1 MEVKAKQNERGPI
14 IAAVLALI
22 VLGLGSLF
30 LTWQSIKHQRA
41 VVEEHMVLSGRVIVR
56 GVEANLVR
64 IMRSL
69 RNNPA
74 LSQLFPSLA
83 QELFQ
88 EITASGEVLFVAL
101 YAPGGQLL
109 LASTHG
115 DVDMQNLLPRGAFDA
130 LEQLG
135 HWHGMAAFDKN
146 QALVIGLQARPGVA
160 SVCGIGTDNA
170 PASPPP
176 LGPGMGPE
184 LDQDM
189 PPRHPDHDQGH
200 APGRG
205 QGLGMGQGMGPGMG
219 IGRNR
224 LGQTRKTPAEE
235 MPIYFVAGLNAEKN
249 LAQFHLYRRAAL
261 LQTGYVFLAAVVL
274 WSLAFAYLRR
284 RDQASRVGQLERFQ
298 SKLLDNMPDGLV
310 TLGPDGE
317 ILAANG
323 SARELLTPM
332 TPPAPSN
339 EEDTADALDDSTI
352 GSEAATNY
360 KAPETRE
367 PSVLAG
373 RHWAEF
379 PFADLRDG
387 AEWKQYEYQ
396 GRRLEML
403 CVPFQDAHGPHAED
417 EPVYEERL
425 ILIRDRTKLKS
436 LEEDLAEARRLAAIG
451 SLAAGVAH
459 EVRNPLSSLRGF
471 AQFFADKFKGTKPY
485 EDYAATMVQEA
496 DRLNRVV
503 TDLLFLARPRRL
515 APVRVDL
522 TEMAAGLERLMR
534 FDLEHKRVTP
544 KLDLQANLVLAD
556 PDALKQVLLNLVT
569 NSLDALPETDGMVR
583 IASRKDTGGIWVSV
597 EDNGPGIPPELR
609 ENALEPFFTS
619 KQKGTGLGLAIVNNI
634 MRAHRGRC
642 LIEGSPE
649 GGASVRLFFP
659 DAPIRTTEKAM
670 THEGE

>member
-1 MEVKAKQNERGPI
+1 MEAKAKQNERGPI

-74 LSQLFPSLA
+74 LSQIFPSLA

-115 DVDMQNLLPRGAFDA
+115 DVDMEKLLPRGAFDA
-130 LEQLG
+130 LDQLG
-135 HWHGMAAFDKN
+135 HWHGMAVYGKQ

-160 SVCGIGTDNA
+160 SICGIGQSGGAA
-170 PASPPP
+170 PAPDVGPDMDNGMM
-176 LGPGMGPE
+176 GPGMMGPGGSE
-184 LDQDM
+184 GGE
-189 PPRHPDHDQGH
+189 HH
-200 APGRG
+200 
-205 QGLGMGQGMGPGMG
+205 GMGQGMGQGMG
-219 IGRNR
+219 MGMGRGRNR
-224 LGQTRKTPAEE
+224 LGQAQSSPGEE
-235 MPIYFVAGLNAEKN
+235 TPIYFVAGLNAEKN

-284 RDQASRVGQLERFQ
+284 RDQASRVGRLERFQ

-310 TLGPDGE
+310 TLGLDGE

-323 SARELLTPM
+323 SARKLLTPLA
-332 TPPAPSN
+332 PPKPEDADAAPSKP
-339 EEDTADALDDSTI
+339 EAKGGADGGT
-352 GSEAATNY
+352 GEAV
-360 KAPETRE
+360 ETE
-367 PSVLAG
+367 PGVLAG
-373 RHWAEF
+373 RSWNEF
-379 PFADLRDG
+379 PFADLRGG
-387 AEWKQYEYQ
+387 AEWKQYEYH

-403 CVPFQDAHGPHAED
+403 CVPVQDAQTPREEG
-417 EPVYEERL
+417 EPMFEERL

-471 AQFFADKFKGTKPY
+471 AQFFADKFKGKKPF

-522 TEMAAGLERLMR
+522 AETAAGLERLMR
-534 FDLEHKRVTP
+534 FDLEHKHVRP
-544 KLDLQANLVLAD
+544 LLDLQADTVLAD

-569 NSLDALPETDGMVR
+569 NSLDALPEENGLVR
-583 IASRKDTGGIWVSV
+583 ISSRKDKDGTWVAV
-597 EDNGPGIPPELR
+597 EDNGPGIPAEQR
-609 ENALEPFFTS
+609 EQALEPFFTS
-619 KQKGTGLGLAIVNNI
+619 KKKGTGLGLAIVNNI
-634 MRAHRGRC
+634 MRAHRGRA
-642 LIEGSPE
+642 LIEDSPE
-649 GGASVRLFFP
+649 GGAAVRLFFP
-659 DAPIRTTEKAM
+659 DTPNRTERTDEDA
-670 THEGE
+670 GE

>member
-1 MEVKAKQNERGPI
+1 MEVTAKQNERGPI

-74 LSQLFPSLA
+74 LSQIFPTLA

-88 EITASGEVLFVAL
+88 EITSSGEVLFVAL

-115 DVDMQNLLPRGAFDA
+115 DVDMENLLPHGAFDS
-130 LEQLG
+130 LDQLG
-135 HWHGMAAFDKN
+135 HWHGMATFGQQ

-160 SVCGIGTDNA
+160 SICGIGTDA
-170 PASPPP
+170 
-176 LGPGMGPE
+176 GPETGPDLDEEAGPEMGP
-184 LDQDM
+184 
-189 PPRHPDHDQGH
+189 
-200 APGRG
+200 
-205 QGLGMGQGMGPGMG
+205 GMGQGMGPGMG
-219 IGRNR
+219 HGMMEHGQRPGQRPGQLPGQGRGRNR
-224 LGQTRKTPAEE
+224 LGEARSAPDE

-284 RDQASRVGQLERFQ
+284 RDQASRVGRLERFQ
-298 SKLLDNMPDGLV
+298 SKLLDTMPDGLV
-310 TLGPDGE
+310 TLGMDGE

-323 SARELLTPM
+323 SARKLLTTMLPPPATEADP
-332 TPPAPSN
+332 TPPPENKTPQQEQELGEAP
-339 EEDTADALDDSTI
+339 A
-352 GSEAATNY
+352 EA
-360 KAPETRE
+360 EFD
-367 PSVLAG
+367 VLAG
-373 RHWAEF
+373 RFWTEF

-403 CVPFQDAHGPHAED
+403 CVPVQDAQAPRDED
-417 EPVYEERL
+417 ESAFEERL

-522 TEMAAGLERLMR
+522 AEMAAGLERLMR
-534 FDLEHKRVTP
+534 FDLEHKHVRP
-544 KLDLQANLVLAD
+544 QLDLHAATVLAD

-569 NSLDALPETDGMVR
+569 NSLDALPEEHGLVR
-583 IASRKDTGGIWVSV
+583 ITSRRDADGTWISV
-597 EDNGPGIPPELR
+597 EDNGPGIPVEQR
-609 ENALEPFFTS
+609 EQALEPFFTS
-619 KQKGTGLGLAIVNNI
+619 KKKGTGLGLAIVNNI
-634 MRAHRGRC
+634 MRAHRGRAV
-642 LIEGSPE
+642 IEESPE
-649 GGASVRLFFP
+649 GGAAVRLLFP
-659 DAPIRTTEKAM
+659 ETPNRTERADKNA
-670 THEGE
+670 GE

>member
-1 MEVKAKQNERGPI
+1 MEIKTKQNERGPI

-109 LASTHG
+109 LASSHG
-115 DVDMQNLLPRGAFDA
+115 DEEMENLLPRGAFDA
-130 LEQLG
+130 LDQLG
-135 HWHGMAAFDKN
+135 HWHGMTLFGQK

-160 SVCGIGTDNA
+160 SVCGLT
-170 PASPPP
+170 PPGQGANR
-176 LGPGMGPE
+176 GPGHQGGHGM
-184 LDQDM
+184 
-189 PPRHPDHDQGH
+189 RH
-200 APGRG
+200 
-205 QGLGMGQGMGPGMG
+205 
-219 IGRNR
+219 GRNR
-224 LGQTRKTPAEE
+224 DHLGGLGPADDAPGPEV
-235 MPIYFVAGLNAEKN
+235 PLYFVAGLNAEKN

-284 RDQASRVGQLERFQ
+284 RDQASRVGRMERFQ

-317 ILAANG
+317 IMAANG
-323 SARELLTPM
+323 SARALLAPVTP
-332 TPPAPSN
+332 TKN
-339 EEDTADALDDSTI
+339 ADA
-352 GSEAATNY
+352 
-360 KAPETRE
+360 E
-367 PSVLAG
+367 PPPPPYGVLAG
-373 RHWAEF
+373 RNWAEF
-379 PFADLRDG
+379 PFADLRG
-387 AEWKQYEYQ
+387 GTEWKQYEYQ

-403 CVPFQDAHGPHAED
+403 CVPFQDPQPPDED
-417 EPVYEERL
+417 DEDVYEERL

-436 LEEDLAEARRLAAIG
+436 LEDDLAEARRLAAIG

-471 AQFFADKFKGTKPY
+471 AQFFADKFKGNKPY
-485 EDYAATMVQEA
+485 DDYAGTMVQEA

-515 APVRVDL
+515 DPVKMDL
-522 TEMAAGLERLMR
+522 AEMAASLERLMR
-534 FDLEHKRVTP
+534 FDLEHKRVRP
-544 KLDLQANLVLAD
+544 GLDLEARTVLAD

-569 NSLDALPETDGMVR
+569 NALDAMPEENGEVR
-583 IASRKDTGGIWVSV
+583 IISRSEPDGVWVSV
-597 EDNGPGIPPELR
+597 EDNGPGIPEQDR
-609 ENALEPFFTS
+609 EQAMEPFFTS
-619 KQKGTGLGLAIVNNI
+619 KRKGTGLGLAIVNNI
-634 MRAHRGRC
+634 MRAHRGRAV
-642 LIEGSPE
+642 IEDSPE
-649 GGASVRLFFP
+649 GGAAVRLFFP
-659 DAPIRTTEKAM
+659 HGPTPTDQD
-670 THEGE
+670 HEQQ

>member
-1 MEVKAKQNERGPI
+1 MEIKTKQSERGPI

-109 LASTHG
+109 LASSHG
-115 DVDMQNLLPRGAFDA
+115 DADLDNLLPRGAFDA
-130 LEQLG
+130 LDQLG
-135 HWHGMAAFDKN
+135 HWHGMTLFGKK

-160 SVCGIGTDNA
+160 SVCGLTVPDG
-170 PASPPP
+170 S
-176 LGPGMGPE
+176 GPGGMGP
-184 LDQDM
+184 
-189 PPRHPDHDQGH
+189 PPHEGGHNNGHMRHGM
-200 APGRG
+200 GRG
-205 QGLGMGQGMGPGMG
+205 MGRG
-219 IGRNR
+219 R
-224 LGQTRKTPAEE
+224 LGQADPLDQGQPGRETPL
-235 MPIYFVAGLNAEKN
+235 YFVAGLNAEKN

-284 RDQASRVGQLERFQ
+284 RDQASRVGRLERFQ

-323 SARELLTPM
+323 SARTLL
-332 TPPAPSN
+332 APRSN
-339 EEDTADALDDSTI
+339 DPEDPEDP
-352 GSEAATNY
+352 SEAR
-360 KAPETRE
+360 P
-367 PSVLAG
+367 PGMLAG
-373 RHWAEF
+373 RNWADF
-379 PFADLRDG
+379 PFADLRG
-387 AEWKQYEYQ
+387 GSEWKQYEYQ
-396 GRRLEML
+396 GRRLEIL
-403 CVPFQDAHGPHAED
+403 CVPFQDMRPPDDDDDA
-417 EPVYEERL
+417 VYEERL

-436 LEEDLAEARRLAAIG
+436 LEDDLAEARRLAAIG

-471 AQFFADKFKGTKPY
+471 AQFFADKFKGKKPY
-485 EDYAATMVQEA
+485 DDYAGTMVQEA

-503 TDLLFLARPRRL
+503 TDLLFLARPRQL
-515 APVRVDL
+515 SPMRVDL
-522 TEMAAGLERLMR
+522 ADMAAGLERLMR
-534 FDLEHKRVTP
+534 FNLEHKRVRP
-544 KLDLQANLVLAD
+544 GLDLEADAVFAD

-569 NSLDALPETDGMVR
+569 NALDAMPDDEGEVR
-583 IASRKDTGGIWVSV
+583 ILSRRAQDGVWVSV
-597 EDNGPGIPPELR
+597 EDNGPGIPPQDR
-609 ENALEPFFTS
+609 EQALEPFFTS
-619 KQKGTGLGLAIVNNI
+619 KKKGTGLGLAIVNNI
-634 MRAHRGRC
+634 MRAHRGRAV
-642 LIEGSPE
+642 IEDSPE
-649 GGASVRLFFP
+649 GGAAVRLFFP
-659 DAPIRTTEKAM
+659 DAPVRTEQENEQA
-670 THEGE
+670 

>member
-1 MEVKAKQNERGPI
+1 MEIRAKSNERGPI

-88 EITASGEVLFVAL
+88 EITSSGEVLFVAL
-101 YAPGGQLL
+101 YAENGQLL
-109 LASTHG
+109 LASTHDG
-115 DVDMQNLLPRGAFDA
+115 QSLDGTLPSGAFGA
-130 LEQLG
+130 LDQLG
-135 HWHGMAAFDKN
+135 HWHGMTLFGKK

-160 SVCGIGTDNA
+160 TICG
-170 PASPPP
+170 
-176 LGPGMGPE
+176 LGP
-184 LDQDM
+184 Q
-189 PPRHPDHDQGH
+189 PPAEARPH
-200 APGRG
+200 GRG
-205 QGLGMGQGMGPGMG
+205 HGMGPGMG
-219 IGRNR
+219 QGRHNDQGEEIR
-224 LGQTRKTPAEE
+224 PDEPA
-235 MPIYFVAGLNAEKN
+235 IYFVAGLNAEKN

-323 SARELLTPM
+323 SARILLSELP
-332 TPPAPSN
+332 TPPAPETFKPWENPAPAPKTDKTEEN
-339 EEDTADALDDSTI
+339 EKADETPKKETLPTAMPGI
-352 GSEAATNY
+352 
-360 KAPETRE
+360 
-367 PSVLAG
+367 LAG
-373 RHWAEF
+373 RNWAEF
-379 PFADLRDG
+379 PFADVGEFED
-387 AEWKQYEYQ
+387 WKQYEYR

-403 CVPFQDAHGPHAED
+403 SVPFQDAQSQRQEGD
-417 EPVYEERL
+417 PVFEERL

-471 AQFFADKFKGTKPY
+471 AQFFADKFKGTKPF
-485 EDYAATMVQEA
+485 EDYAGTMVQEA

-503 TDLLFLARPRRL
+503 TDLLFLARPRQL

-522 TEMAAGLERLMR
+522 ADMAESLERLMR
-534 FDLEHKRVTP
+534 FDLEHKRVRP
-544 KLDLQANLVLAD
+544 QLDLEVRTPLAD

-569 NSLDALPETDGMVR
+569 NALDAVPEQDGLVR
-583 IASRKDTGGIWVSV
+583 ITSRQASDGVWVSV
-597 EDNGPGIPPELR
+597 EDNGPGFPKDVR
-609 ENALEPFFTS
+609 EQALEPFYTS
-619 KQKGTGLGLAIVNNI
+619 KKKGTGLGLAIVNNI
-634 MRAHRGRC
+634 MRAHRGRAV
-642 LIEGSPE
+642 IEDSPE
-649 GGASVRLFFP
+649 GGAAIRLFFP
-659 DAPIRTTEKAM
+659 DSLPLAETADNNERE
-670 THEGE
+670 